1 MPIEDKKQW
10 LEVKCEERRNTR
22 MNEFITLVVER
33 EHIVRDSFYQFLTI
47 DGFDFHKRFKIYFVG
62 EQAQD
67 EGGTMR
73 EWITELTNEMLSSSA
88 GIFQPLKALDS
99 LTYFPDPSS
108 KDRYQNGEHL
118 DRFRFAGSILAKA
131 LFEEIPVQAKLNLT
145 VLKTL
150 ISPSRSN
157 FQWEELTAYNDEI
170 FKSVER
176 LLVSTDL
183 QDEDLQAL
191 SFTVQNANGDE
202 IELCP
207 GGKDLK
213 INLKNLV

>member
-1 MPIEDKKQW
+1 M
-10 LEVKCEERRNTR
+10 
-22 MNEFITLVVER
+22 
-33 EHIVRDSFYQFLTI
+33 
-47 DGFDFHKRFKIYFVG
+47 
-62 EQAQD
+62 
-67 EGGTMR
+67 
-73 EWITELTNEMLSSSA
+73 
-88 GIFQPLKALDS
+88 
-99 LTYFPDPSS
+99 
-108 KDRYQNGEHL
+108 
-118 DRFRFAGSILAKA
+118 
-131 LFEEIPVQAKLNLT
+131 QAKLNLT

-157 FQWEELTAYNDEI
+157 FQWEELTAYHDEI

-176 LLVSTDL
+176 LLVSLDL

-213 INLKNLV
+213 INLKNRV

>member
-1 MPIEDKKQW
+1 M
-10 LEVKCEERRNTR
+10 
-22 MNEFITLVVER
+22 
-33 EHIVRDSFYQFLTI
+33 
-47 DGFDFHKRFKIYFVG
+47 
-62 EQAQD
+62 
-67 EGGTMR
+67 
-73 EWITELTNEMLSSSA
+73 
-88 GIFQPLKALDS
+88 
-99 LTYFPDPSS
+99 
-108 KDRYQNGEHL
+108 
-118 DRFRFAGSILAKA
+118 
-131 LFEEIPVQAKLNLT
+131 QAKLNLT

-157 FQWEELTAYNDEI
+157 FQWEELNAYNDEI